1 MCPLFRTFFIK
12 CMQFL
17 CASVSPDSEKVKGP
31 SSSAS
36 QLQINGLFP
45 GHEGQ
50 NKVENTYFWANTLE
64 ETLHRMY
71 PVFWEHV
78 SSSSSL
84 KGAHCLPLCFQ
95 GLLTNVRFKSH
106 VITGTRDGV
115 SATGFCAPV
124 RWFVWERWPEIS
136 SREHPRD
143 SAWTSC
149 CTEHALPGDGVIDY
163 GCLPS
168 S

>member
-1 MCPLFRTFFIK
+1 MAFQGALMYEIRGEHFSWTFLSFRYGVLIRFYFSPMCPLFRTFFIK

-17 CASVSPDSEKVKGP
+17 CASISPDSEEMKCP
-31 SSSAS
+31 SFSAS
-36 QLQINGLFP
+36 QLQINGRFP

-106 VITGTRDGV
+106 VITGTGEGV
-115 SATGFCAPV
+115 SARGFCAPV
-124 RWFVWERWPEIS
+124 R
-136 SREHPRD
+136 
-143 SAWTSC
+143 
-149 CTEHALPGDGVIDY
+149 
-163 GCLPS
+163 
-168 S
+168 